1 MTLKISEYFPSIQG
15 EGPEMGRLALFV
27 RLGQCNLSCDFC
39 DSKYAQDNW
48 LEVTIIEVVD
58 YIKRSGLTHIVLTG
72 GEPMLQYNGIVKLTR
87 MLKDLNPNYHVAIET
102 NGSIYNDPS
111 PFDLVVMSPK
121 NTNDI
126 VQWVNH
132 DNVHFK
138 LLIDEGNVDQQLTI
152 AAQLPED
159 RTNLMPLGT
168 TPDEILYGTHLI
180 LSKLVESKL
189 NLSISPRLHVLL
201 GVK

>member
-1 MTLKISEYFPSIQG
+1 MTLKIAEYFPSIQG